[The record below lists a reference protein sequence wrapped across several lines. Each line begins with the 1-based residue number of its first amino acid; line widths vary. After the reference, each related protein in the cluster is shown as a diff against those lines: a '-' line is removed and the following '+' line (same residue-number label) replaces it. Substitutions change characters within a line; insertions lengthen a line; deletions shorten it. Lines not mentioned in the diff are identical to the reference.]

1 MLNVDLKI
9 ADIEP
14 GLEIAC
20 RPTQIA
26 QVLVNLINNS
36 RDAVSNLNEKWI
48 KVEVDKTDD
57 NIIIA
62 ITDSGP
68 GIPASVRAKM
78 FNPFFTTKEV
88 GVGTGLGLS
97 ISAGIIKSH
106 NGQLRLA
113 SKSKN
118 TRFEVVLPIV
128 QVAQKAS

>member
-1 MLNVDLKI
+1 
-9 ADIEP
+9 
-14 GLEIAC
+14 
-20 RPTQIA
+20 
-26 QVLVNLINNS
+26 VNLINNS

-48 KVEVDKTDD
+48 KVEVDKADD

-68 GIPASVRAKM
+68 GIPASIRAKM

-97 ISAGIIKSH
+97 ISAGIVKSH